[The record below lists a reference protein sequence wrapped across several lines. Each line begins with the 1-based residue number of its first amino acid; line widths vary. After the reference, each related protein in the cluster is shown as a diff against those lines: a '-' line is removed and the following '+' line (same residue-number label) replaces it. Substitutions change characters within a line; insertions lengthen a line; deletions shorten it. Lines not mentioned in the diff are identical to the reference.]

1 MKIIVAYD
9 ISDNIKREAF
19 AGFLKRMGLER
30 IQRSLFIGRGGSSLV
45 KDIERMARR
54 IIDADHDCVHIFML
68 SAYDQTRI
76 RIIGTPYNEAVEH
89 GIQAI
94 AIY

>member
-9 ISDNIKREAF
+9 ISDNIRREAF
-19 AGFLKRMGLER
+19 AGFLKRQGLER

-54 IIDADHDCVHIFML
+54 LIDQSTDCVHIFML
-68 SAYDQTRI
+68 SGLEQTKI
-76 RIIGTPYNEAVEH
+76 KVIGRPWSEVREH
-89 GIQAI
+89 GIPAVSI
-94 AIY
+94 I